1 MKLNFI
7 VVVVVIVVA
16 SAFVDVDRIELHDGE
31 KKELGTKAGNCDLTA
46 YLQSNAHQYDK
57 LFYSSILSLFKIE
70 RERS

>member
-16 SAFVDVDRIELHDGE
+16 SAFVDGIESHDGE